1 MVGVSDVTKAGP
13 GTCRLAWVAPN
24 AGPHAGP
31 WAAAKIRT
39 FRLRMSRPRRPGQKV
54 GPETLGGPGSWE
66 WGLDHRRLDWGEENS
81 AASHPLR
88 H

>member
-1 MVGVSDVTKAGP
+1 MVGVSDVIKAGP
-13 GTCRLAWVAPN
+13 GTCRLAWVALS

-54 GPETLGGPGSWE
+54 GP
-66 WGLDHRRLDWGEENS
+66 DHVLEDEDV
-81 AASHPLR
+81 LR
-88 H
+88 IILKK